1 MKTIGNFFAG
11 IVKFFKAV
19 IAELKK
25 VTWPGRKQVINNTG
39 VVIVCIII
47 IGIAIWILDAV
58 LGLGL
63 SSLISDVAGN
73 APEAISQ

>member
-1 MKTIGNFFAG
+1 MKKLGSFFAG
-11 IVKFFKAV
+11 IVKFFRSV

-47 IGIAIWILDAV
+47 IGIAIWVLDA
-58 LGLGL
+58 LFGLGI
-63 SSLISDVAGN
+63 SSLVGDVAGN
-73 APEAISQ
+73 APEAIAQ